1 MRVTDI
7 MVWRDGG
14 TITFV
19 VDGDVLAGRYR
30 LRTPF
35 AGEPRLLFRDDVQLP
50 CGGSTEKALAGALR
64 RWLNVAVTSDVAAA
78 LWRLD
83 SLQEWRNLP
92 ADLDAAV
99 PFHRIRNVIVCLEAR
114 AAT

>member
-14 TITFV
+14 TVTFA
-19 VDGDVLAGRYR
+19 VDDDMWAGRYR

-35 AGEPRLLFRDDVQLP
+35 AGEPRLLFRDDVPLP
-50 CGGSTEKALAGALR
+50 CGGATEKALAGALR
-64 RWLNVAVTSDVAAA
+64 RWLDVAVTSDVAAA

-83 SLQEWRNLP
+83 SLQEWRNP
-92 ADLDAAV
+92 PTDLGAVV
-99 PFHRIRNVIVCLEAR
+99 PFHRIRTVIVCLEAR
-114 AAT
+114 TAT